1 MSADRM
7 NGRAS
12 GRPDDEADKARR
24 RVLHGFV
31 LAAIAVIPASALLA
45 VSTRAATAPRQ
56 RGSARIDVRDHG
68 ARGDGKH
75 DDTRAFQDAVDAL
88 PAEGGTVNV
97 PAGTYL
103 LDPVISVKLR
113 SRMHLAMEPDA
124 RLVAKPNSAE
134 RAYVLSVQQV
144 DDVEISGGRIVGDR
158 IAHAGTTGEWG
169 HGVMVRGANGITVRN
184 LHISQCWGDG
194 ISIGGAKAAGGQVVP
209 SRDVVIADVVCDGN
223 RRQGLTIG
231 RSRQV
236 RVYRSQF
243 VDTGGTLP
251 GCGID
256 VEPDAGDIAQD
267 VRIEDCLVRGNWGAG
282 IQLYRRVAGAT
293 IRGCTIEENRGDG
306 VLVIGAQDCIVS
318 GNVIRRNG
326 LAGVGLRRG
335 ARNVLV
341 DDNQFNGNRRNAG
354 GANSA
359 SAKSAQS
366 RHVTVAPE
374 TESIRITNNHY
385 DE

>member
-1 MSADRM
+1 MSADAM
-7 NGRAS
+7 GGRA
-12 GRPDDEADKARR
+12 DKEIDKARR
-24 RVLHGFV
+24 RVLHGFA
-31 LAAIAVIPASALLA
+31 LAALSVIPASVLLA
-45 VSTRAATAPRQ
+45 VSTHASTAPRQ
-56 RGSARIDVRDHG
+56 RGGARIDVRSHG
-68 ARGDGKH
+68 ARGDGVH
-75 DDTRAFQDAVDAL
+75 DDTRAFQDAIDAL
-88 PAEGGTVNV
+88 PPEGGTVQV
-97 PAGTYL
+97 PAGNYL
-103 LDPVISVKLR
+103 LDPVRSVRLR
-113 SRMHLAMEPDA
+113 SRMHLAMEPEA
-124 RLVAKPNSAE
+124 RLIAKPNSAE

-144 DDVEISGGRIVGDR
+144 DDVEVSGGRIVGDR
-158 IAHAGTTGEWG
+158 IAHTGTAGEWG
-169 HGVMVRGANGITVRN
+169 HGVMVRGATGITVRN
-184 LHISQCWGDG
+184 LHVSQCWGDG
-194 ISIGGAKAAGGQVVP
+194 ISIGGAKAQDGRIVP

-243 VDTGGTLP
+243 VNTGGTLP

-282 IQLYRRVAGAT
+282 IQLYRRVSDAS

-306 VLVIGAQDCIVS
+306 VVVIGAQDCIVS

-335 ARNVLV
+335 ARNILV
-341 DDNQFNGNRRNAG
+341 GDNQFSGNRRNAG
-354 GANSA
+354 RAKPAPG
-359 SAKSAQS
+359 KSAQS

-374 TESIRITNNHY
+374 TTSIRITDNHY
-385 DE
+385 QD